1 MFTLDL
7 KIDESP
13 IVNVVT
19 TQNRGSTPDEVAHR
33 CTEKIMS
40 ISEDSPPAI
49 RDQAFA
55 FKLHIEKIIAFYM
68 REAIRSDRTSVYNA
82 LINSCLLYTS
92 PSPRDRTRSRMPSS
106 A

>member
-19 TQNRGSTPDEVAHR
+19 TENRGFTPDEIAHR

-40 ISEDSPPAI
+40 ISENSPPAI
-49 RDQAFA
+49 RDQAIA
-55 FKLHIEKIIAFYM
+55 FKMHIEKIIAFYM

-82 LINSCLLYTS
+82 LINSGHPEFAEMIRRL
-92 PSPRDRTRSRMPSS
+92 
-106 A
+106 

>member
-19 TQNRGSTPDEVAHR
+19 TQNRGFTPEEVAHR
-33 CTEKIMS
+33 CTEKI
-40 ISEDSPPAI
+40 ISVSENSPPAI
-49 RDQAFA
+49 RDQAIA
-55 FKLHIEKIIAFYM
+55 FKTNMERVIAFYM

-82 LINSCLLYTS
+82 LINSGHPELAEMIRRL
-92 PSPRDRTRSRMPSS
+92 
-106 A
+106 

>member
-19 TQNRGSTPDEVAHR
+19 TENRGFTPDEVAHR

-40 ISEDSPPAI
+40 I
-49 RDQAFA
+49 A
-55 FKLHIEKIIAFYM
+55 FKMHIEKIIAFYM

-82 LINSCLLYTS
+82 LINSGHPELAEMIRRL
-92 PSPRDRTRSRMPSS
+92 
-106 A
+106 